1 MKLFALTVILALS
14 TVMVAAQGTTP
25 APEAAARVVAELAR
39 TSSSAVKNAP
49 FSADEVNESV
59 QTLADGNRIVRSSTG
74 KIYRNSEGR
83 TRREMSGGFGGVL
96 GSTYTV
102 APSVSIL
109 DPVAGFHFKLDT
121 HLKTA
126 QQSVLQATEEIRVRA
141 LSDAQRA
148 AIERNGA
155 MDAAEKAKIVERMKV
170 ELEKV
175 AQTVPPIAPV
185 PAVPPVTV
193 VTGQGGIAGGF
204 GATTVMR
211 AAPAQ
216 SPKYDT
222 RTEDL
227 GTQSMEGVEVTGT
240 RTTTTIPAGA
250 IGNERPIEIVYEKWY
265 SPELKV
271 TVMSRHSDPRFGE
284 QTYRLTNINR
294 SEPDPSLFSV
304 NGYRVVNSSPKA
316 AATFSGTQARKP
328 VKATTVKNP

>member
-14 TVMVAAQGTTP
+14 TVMVSAQQGTTP
-25 APEAAARVVAELAR
+25 APEAAARVVAELSRA
-39 TSSSAVKNAP
+39 SSTAVKNAP

-96 GSTYTV
+96 GSTFSL
-102 APSVSIL
+102 APTVSIL
-109 DPVAGFHFKLDT
+109 DPVAGFRYSLDST
-121 HLKTA
+121 LKTA
-126 QQSVLQATEEIRVRA
+126 QQSLLQTAQDVHIKA
-141 LSDAQRA
+141 LTDAQRA
-148 AIERNGA
+148 AIERNSA
-155 MDAAEKAKIVERMKV
+155 MDAAEKAKVVERIQV

-175 AQTVPPIAPV
+175 RTAMPAIAAV
-185 PAVPPVTV
+185 PALPPVAV
-193 VTGQGGIAGGF
+193 VTGQDALGT
-204 GATTVMR
+204 TTVMR
-211 AAPAQ
+211 AGPAP
-216 SPKYDT
+216 SSKYDT

-227 GTQSMEGVEVTGT
+227 GAQTMEGVEVTGT